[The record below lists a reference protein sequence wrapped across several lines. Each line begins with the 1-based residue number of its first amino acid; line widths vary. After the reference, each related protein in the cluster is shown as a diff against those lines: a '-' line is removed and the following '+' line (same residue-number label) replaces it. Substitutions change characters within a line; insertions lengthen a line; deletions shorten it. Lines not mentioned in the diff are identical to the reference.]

1 MSENFMW
8 YVVYQI
14 KLSFLS
20 FILKTSKVIPIAES
34 NINVIY
40 QLKSETE

>member
-1 MSENFMW
+1 MLENFMW

-20 FILKTSKVIPIAES
+20 FILKISEVIPIAES